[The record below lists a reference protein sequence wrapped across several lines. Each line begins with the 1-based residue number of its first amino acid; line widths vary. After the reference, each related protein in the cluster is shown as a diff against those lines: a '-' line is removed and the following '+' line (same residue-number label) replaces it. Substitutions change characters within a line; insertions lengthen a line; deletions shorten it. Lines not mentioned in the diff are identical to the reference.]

1 MSIYTV
7 NGRPV
12 KYDNKW
18 LAPGGTHDLPPYDST
33 DAGKALV
40 VNNEGDDV
48 EWKTVSA
55 SGVVDQHYDYTSSNA
70 QSGTAVAEAISTK
83 QDTISDLSDIRSG
96 AEAGATAVQPSDLA
110 TVATT
115 GDYGDLLNR
124 PTIPAAVTVDQHYSS
139 SSTNPQSGT
148 AVAEALQTV
157 PDELPSITGNSN
169 KVLKV
174 NADATGVE
182 WATESAGTTYTAG
195 SNIQINGNVISAT
208 DTTYT
213 AGTGLTLN
221 GTEFSADTTVLATQ
235 QDLSGKQNALTAGS
249 NITITGDT
257 ISATDTTY
265 SAGTGLSLNGTTFSN
280 ADPLPAHT
288 SGDDGKILKV
298 DAHGDLEWGT
308 ESSAMVTDVQVNGS
322 SVVSGGVASITV
334 PAAQVQSDWSQ
345 TNNQSVDFIK
355 HKPGAKPVLAGPGIQ
370 ITETSNDIT
379 ISTTTLSGISE
390 IKFVQS
396 LPLSP
401 VAGVLYLIPQT

>member
-182 WATESAGTTYTAG
+182 WATES
-195 SNIQINGNVISAT
+195 
-208 DTTYT
+208 
-213 AGTGLTLN
+213 
-221 GTEFSADTTVLATQ
+221 
-235 QDLSGKQNALTAGS
+235 
-249 NITITGDT
+249 
-257 ISATDTTY
+257 
-265 SAGTGLSLNGTTFSN
+265 
-280 ADPLPAHT
+280 
-288 SGDDGKILKV
+288 
-298 DAHGDLEWGT
+298 
-308 ESSAMVTDVQVNGS
+308 SAMVTDVQVNGS